1 MTSPLATPTDKE
13 LERLRGLARLLD
25 TAFGIPGTRIRVG
38 LDAILGLIPGGGDIA
53 GAALSGV
60 IVLVALRSGVPPAV
74 LWRMVGNIA
83 VDTAIGA
90 IPLLGD
96 LFDVAWKSNTKNV
109 QLLEQ
114 FTEQPHTVTTRSRA
128 LGILVAVVA
137 LLVLIGLGA
146 LGFLAARAIW
156 HLLTA

>member
-1 MTSPLATPTDKE
+1 MASPVVPPNDKE

-25 TAFGIPGTRIRVG
+25 TAVGIPGTRIRVG

-60 IVLVALRSGVPPAV
+60 IVLVALRNGVPPAV
-74 LWRMVGNIA
+74 LWRMVGNVA
-83 VDTAIGA
+83 VDTVIGA

-96 LFDVAWKSNTKNV
+96 LFDVAWKANTKNV

-114 FTEQPHTVTTRSRA
+114 FTEQPQTVTTRSRV

-137 LLVLIGLGA
+137 LFVLIGLGA

-156 HLLTA
+156 QLLTA

>member
-1 MTSPLATPTDKE
+1 MASPAVPPNDTE

-25 TAFGIPGTRIRVG
+25 TAVGIPGTRIRVG

-60 IVLVALRSGVPPAV
+60 IVLVALRNGVPPAV
-74 LWRMVGNIA
+74 LWRMVGNVA
-83 VDTAIGA
+83 VDTVIGA

-96 LFDVAWKSNTKNV
+96 LFDVAWKANTKNV

-114 FTEQPHTVTTRSRA
+114 FTEQPQTVTTRSRV

-137 LLVLIGLGA
+137 LFVLIGLGA

-156 HLLTA
+156 QLLTA